1 VPLQAVQRR
10 CSVGSDVDVPAAL
23 HRRSISPSPRCEAH
37 PPKENVMNFLGTRT
51 AATRLNAVGM
61 MRRHL
66 PTVSALLYPLAPLA
80 LYQSAQQLGLA
91 SDMTDKL
98 ATGILLGVATALVYS
113 VPALSLAVILK
124 SGDDIQD
131 RRFAHLAFA
140 APPLFVLIGVFFYL
154 LNVPNGDYAFWAIAW
169 LGVLGFAAFGSP
181 TNEMPAAA
189 PRWLRTAHGFSA
201 AAIVVIF
208 LAWHLANHVTAA
220 WSLEE
225 NEKIMD
231 SLRVWYR
238 SDIVQPI
245 LVALFAFQLLS
256 GLRLLWAAIARR
268 ADIYSSIQTATAAYL
283 AVYITSHLI
292 AVFILGR
299 MFLGIDTT
307 FEWASGA
314 PTGLLHDPW
323 NVRLIPHYSL
333 ALLFV
338 ISHLAMGLR
347 GILLGHGVRAA
358 FANRLAWVIC
368 GIGLGVSL
376 VIAVAQLSVRS

>member
-1 VPLQAVQRR
+1 
-10 CSVGSDVDVPAAL
+10 
-23 HRRSISPSPRCEAH
+23 
-37 PPKENVMNFLGTRT
+37 MNFLGTRT
-51 AATRLNAVGM
+51 AATRLSASGM
-61 MRRHL
+61 MRRYL

-80 LYQSAQQLGLA
+80 LYQSAQQFALA
-91 SDMTDKL
+91 SDMTGKL
-98 ATGILLGVATALVYS
+98 ATGMLLGIATTLVYS
-113 VPALSLAVILK
+113 VPALSFAVILK
-124 SGDDIQD
+124 SDDIQD

-169 LGVLGFAAFGSP
+169 LGVLGFAAFGSS
-181 TNEMPAAA
+181 TNEMPIAV
-189 PRWLRTAHGFSA
+189 PRWLRAAHGFSA
-201 AAIVVIF
+201 AAIIAIF
-208 LAWHLANHVTAA
+208 LGWHLINHMTAA

-225 NEKIMD
+225 NKRIMD
-231 SLRVWYR
+231 LLRVWYR

-256 GLRLLWAAIARR
+256 GLRLLWAAIARK

-299 MFLGIDTT
+299 MFLAIDTT
-307 FEWASGA
+307 FKWASGA
-314 PTGLLHDPW
+314 PVGLLHDPW

-333 ALLFV
+333 APLFV

-347 GILLGHGVRAA
+347 GVLLGHGVRAV

-368 GIGLGVSL
+368 TIGLGVSL
-376 VIAVAQLSVRS
+376 LIAIAQLSVRS

>member
-1 VPLQAVQRR
+1 RTPSSGVPLQAVHRR
-10 CSVGSDVDVPAAL
+10 CAL

-37 PPKENVMNFLGTRT
+37 PPKEDVMNFLRT
-51 AATRLNAVGM
+51 PTAVTRLNAGGM

-66 PTVSALLYPLAPLA
+66 PTVLGWRYPLAPLA
-80 LYQSAQQLGLA
+80 CDQPAQQFALA
-91 SDMTDKL
+91 SDMTD
-98 ATGILLGVATALVYS
+98 TRD
-113 VPALSLAVILK
+113 
-124 SGDDIQD
+124 GDLT
-131 RRFAHLAFA
+131 RCCH
-140 APPLFVLIGVFFYL
+140 
-154 LNVPNGDYAFWAIAW
+154 
-169 LGVLGFAAFGSP
+169 
-181 TNEMPAAA
+181 
-189 PRWLRTAHGFSA
+189 
-201 AAIVVIF
+201 
-208 LAWHLANHVTAA
+208 
-220 WSLEE
+220 
-225 NEKIMD
+225 
-231 SLRVWYR
+231 
-238 SDIVQPI
+238 
-245 LVALFAFQLLS
+245 
-256 GLRLLWAAIARR
+256 RLLWAAIARR

-333 ALLFV
+333 APLFV

-368 GIGLGVSL
+368 AIGLGVSL

>member
-1 VPLQAVQRR
+1 
-10 CSVGSDVDVPAAL
+10 
-23 HRRSISPSPRCEAH
+23 
-37 PPKENVMNFLGTRT
+37 MNFLGTRT
-51 AATRLNAVGM
+51 AATRLNAGGI
-61 MRRHL
+61 MRRYL

-80 LYQSAQQLGLA
+80 LYQSAQQFALA

-140 APPLFVLIGVFFYL
+140 TPPLFVLIGVFFYM

-333 ALLFV
+333 APLFV